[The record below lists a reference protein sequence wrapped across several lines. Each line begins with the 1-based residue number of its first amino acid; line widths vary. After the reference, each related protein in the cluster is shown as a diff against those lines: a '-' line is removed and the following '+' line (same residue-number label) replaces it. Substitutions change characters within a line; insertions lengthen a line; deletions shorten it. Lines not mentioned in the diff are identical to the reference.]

1 MLSYLGVALLL
12 PLLSPLVARA
22 DRGPETGAA
31 GPLARAVTD
40 LVGDPAMKDLDLGV
54 AVRCTAD
61 RALWGAHQ
69 ADQKLSPASGAKLLS
84 TAAVLDTFA
93 LEHTFATSLRG
104 RRVGS
109 VIEDLTLVGGGDPAT
124 SAADLGRLADRLKEL
139 GVERVRGGVGLDLGR
154 FGGPS
159 TPPAYDRKKT
169 DAAYRP
175 EVPALGIAFGAV
187 VITVRP
193 AKKVG
198 DAVRVTTN
206 LAAPSIVIENRATT
220 VAGKGSDKLEVA
232 VAAGAGGLTRVLVSG
247 TLGDKAPA
255 IGLKKRVTDP
265 ARVAVE
271 VFIQALNARKI
282 KVEGGVRDGAGAAP
296 RAPLPELAK
305 VESRPVADLVRET
318 NTTSN
323 NYMAETLFKQLG
335 LDPATGSATWERA
348 QAATTAA
355 LTRLGLEARAFE
367 IVNGSGLYEGTKVSA
382 AAMTTLLA
390 IESRDEPKAKAF
402 RDSLAVAGESG
413 TLKNRLKSLKGKV
426 RAKTGTLDDALSLSG
441 YVPSSRCLLAFSVLV
456 NGDIGERA
464 PKVIG
469 GIDAFVTT
477 LAKL

>member
-1 MLSYLGVALLL
+1 MVSVFGVALLI
-12 PLLSPLVARA
+12 PLLGPLVARA
-22 DRGPETGAA
+22 DRGPEPTRDGAA
-31 GPLARAVTD
+31 ARAVTD

-84 TAAVLDTFA
+84 TAAVLETFA
-93 LEHTFATSLRG
+93 LDHTFATVVRG
-104 RRVGS
+104 QKVGA
-109 VIEDLTLVGGGDPAT
+109 VVEDLTLVGGGDPAST
-124 SAADLGRLADRLKEL
+124 AADLGRLADRLKEL
-139 GVERVRGGVGLDLGR
+139 GVERVRGGVGVDLGR
-154 FGGPS
+154 FAGS
-159 TPPAYDRKKT
+159 ATPPAYDRKKT

-175 EVPALGIAFGAV
+175 EVPSLGITFGALV
-187 VITVRP
+187 VTVRP

-198 DAVRVTTN
+198 DPVRVTTS
-206 LAAPSIVIENRATT
+206 LTAPSIVIDNRATT
-220 VAGKGSDKLEVA
+220 VAGKASDKLEVA
-232 VAAGAGGLTRVLVSG
+232 VAAGAGGVTRVVVSG
-247 TLGDKAPA
+247 ALGDKAQA

-265 ARVAVE
+265 ARVAAE
-271 VFIQALNARKI
+271 VFVQALSARKI
-282 KVEGGVRDGAGAAP
+282 KVEGGLRAGGSTAG
-296 RAPLPELAK
+296 RAVLTELAR

-335 LDPATGSATWERA
+335 VDPATNSATWERA
-348 QAATTAA
+348 QSATTAA

-382 AAMTTLLA
+382 SAMTSLLA
-390 IESRDEPKAKAF
+390 IESKDDAKAKAF
-402 RDSLAVAGESG
+402 RASLAVAGESG

-441 YVPSSRCLLAFSVLV
+441 YVPAARCLLAFSVLV
-456 NGDIGERA
+456 NGDIGDRA
-464 PKVIG
+464 PKVIS
-469 GIDAFVTT
+469 GIDTFVTA